1 MADVVEVAQAFQTYG
16 YDLSDAS
23 EEAKQCLAI
32 CRQFGE
38 SADELA
44 LSWDAFRS
52 SNAMK
57 VSANPTA
64 AAMEAFRSHFE
75 RYVASKRKTSAVK
88 TPQAFYYDKP
98 NLLEALESGDV
109 DTDMVDASL
118 AAITPGRGGNTPG
131 AKTSA
136 ARAAHAQAIRGLG
149 VQLPRADAS
158 ESLAAAAP
166 APGASAFAKRPA
178 PGAVKTE
185 LNAHLPAPVGA
196 AKGVKIEIVHAPG
209 AGALTRD
216 VRYMRDRISDRVDML
231 EQRLVDFAAEVERR
245 HPGLKCGGAVYAASQ
260 DDVTVV
266 GRIVCDSEGRLNEA
280 SVQLEGAAPNETRE
294 THVSRSRD
302 GALAGFEYFARPRV
316 PGPGS
321 DPRVSRVRTDPIP
334 SSLTRPF
341 SFPSSIFRFHRD
353 VQRHARPSRA
363 PRSPPLLAL
372 PGADCVRARP
382 EPFGPLPGGA

>member
-131 AKTSA
+131 AKTAA
-136 ARAAHAQAIRGLG
+136 ARAAHAHAIRGLG

-196 AKGVKIEIVHAPG
+196 AKKAVAIEIVHAPG

-216 VRYMRDRISDRVDML
+216 VRYMRDRISDKVDML
-231 EQRLVDFAAEVERR
+231 EQRLAVFAAEVERR

-280 SVQLEGAAPNETRE
+280 SVQLEGAETNRR
-294 THVSRSRD
+294 SRSR
-302 GALAGFEYFARPRV
+302 ARR
-316 PGPGS
+316 
-321 DPRVSRVRTDPIP
+321 RI
-334 SSLTRPF
+334 
-341 SFPSSIFRFHRD
+341 
-353 VQRHARPSRA
+353 
-363 PRSPPLLAL
+363 
-372 PGADCVRARP
+372 
-382 EPFGPLPGGA
+382 

>member
-38 SADELA
+38 SADELS

-64 AAMEAFRSHFE
+64 AAMEAFRSRFE

-136 ARAAHAQAIRGLG
+136 ARARYAQAIRGLG
-149 VQLPRADAS
+149 VRLSSRGRVRVPRRRR
-158 ESLAAAAP
+158 AAQAP
-166 APGASAFAKRPA
+166 SP
-178 PGAVKTE
+178 
-185 LNAHLPAPVGA
+185 LPAPRPRRGQDRA
-196 AKGVKIEIVHAPG
+196 QRAPPRARRRREG
-209 AGALTRD
+209 GQD
-216 VRYMRDRISDRVDML
+216 RDRAR
-231 EQRLVDFAAEVERR
+231 ARR
-245 HPGLKCGGAVYAASQ
+245 RRAHP
-260 DDVTVV
+260 
-266 GRIVCDSEGRLNEA
+266 RR
-280 SVQLEGAAPNETRE
+280 
-294 THVSRSRD
+294 
-302 GALAGFEYFARPRV
+302 AL
-316 PGPGS
+316 
-321 DPRVSRVRTDPIP
+321 
-334 SSLTRPF
+334 
-341 SFPSSIFRFHRD
+341 
-353 VQRHARPSRA
+353 HARSHLRQ
-363 PRSPPLLAL
+363 
-372 PGADCVRARP
+372 G
-382 EPFGPLPGGA
+382 